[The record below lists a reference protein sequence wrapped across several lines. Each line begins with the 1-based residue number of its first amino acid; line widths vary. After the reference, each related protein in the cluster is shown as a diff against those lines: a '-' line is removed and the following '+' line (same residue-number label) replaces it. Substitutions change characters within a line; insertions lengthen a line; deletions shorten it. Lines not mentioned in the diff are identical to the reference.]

1 MRTVKATETQSGLL
15 LQNAIAQ
22 KLVNNRNA
30 LLSVLEVTDPGL
42 DGYYPAALMGS
53 IWHLFKKPS
62 ILTSSANDHFTSP
75 VLPQTGLL
83 VVPKFKFL
91 SCTFLYVINAFLK
104 SVPFPALR

>member
-42 DGYYPAALMGS
+42 DGYYPACLNG
-53 IWHLFKKPS
+53 
-62 ILTSSANDHFTSP
+62 
-75 VLPQTGLL
+75 
-83 VVPKFKFL
+83 
-91 SCTFLYVINAFLK
+91 
-104 SVPFPALR
+104 